1 MRALT
6 VLLLSLVLGVSYVAA
21 DYDPE
26 LEAQEAAARAA
37 EARADQQKKEEAQR
51 IMAQAK
57 AKHNAAIIQDKR
69 ERLGQ
74 AAVGKSDAEVNRL
87 YDEKLK
93 ADTAAATAAAKDA
106 QKTMNDPGANAQMKA
121 ATGKSMQ
128 EIMSMSPEE
137 QEAWAAEMEKKM
149 GGGQ

>member
-6 VLLLSLVLGVSYVAA
+6 VLMLSLFLGVSYVAA
-21 DYDPE
+21 DYDPA
-26 LEAQEAAARAA
+26 LEAQEAAERAA
-37 EARADQQKKEEAQR
+37 AQR
-51 IMAQAK
+51 AEQARKAEADKIMAQAR
-57 AKHNAAIIQDKR
+57 AKQEAALMQDKR
-69 ERLGQ
+69 KQLGS

-87 YDEKLK
+87 YDEKVK
-93 ADTAAATAAAKDA
+93 ADTAEATAAARDA
-106 QKTMNDPGANAQMKA
+106 RQKINDPSANAQMKA

-149 GGGQ
+149 GAGQ